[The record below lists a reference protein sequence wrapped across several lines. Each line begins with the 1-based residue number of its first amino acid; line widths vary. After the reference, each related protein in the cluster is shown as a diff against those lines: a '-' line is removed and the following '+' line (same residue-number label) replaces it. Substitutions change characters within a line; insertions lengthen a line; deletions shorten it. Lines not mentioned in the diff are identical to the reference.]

1 MTLKKNYNLVPMKL
15 TTGFNKV
22 NSKIGQTIELKCFVE
37 GNPKPK
43 IVWQKIDDSKSMFV
57 VK

>member
-1 MTLKKNYNLVPMKL
+1 MKL